1 MVLVAYLQTFL
12 FVAASIVLFSAPFIG
27 TFWWRHRA
35 VIKRNKPHFNYFMEK
50 FFLARESNWLVACW
64 AAAEAIVWFVI
75 PEFLLILLVFMKVRR
90 KRELVIYDVAG
101 TVVGTIIA
109 IGVRFS
115 TDTLVSLPYVTLTM
129 VEKVN
134 DWFSAWGVWA
144 VVFQPFSGVPYKV
157 FNAVAADYTLFIP
170 AYIFL
175 AVVAR
180 MIRYLMIYGV
190 GVALYPVVHRYV
202 RRHYAILLIAATAIF
217 AALLMEVV
225 SNYR

>member
-1 MVLVAYLQTFL
+1 
-12 FVAASIVLFSAPFIG
+12 VLFSAPFIG
-27 TFWWRHRA
+27 VFWWRHREA
-35 VIKRNKPHFNYFMEK
+35 IARSKPHFNYFMEK

-64 AAAEAIVWFVI
+64 AAAEAVIWFVI

-101 TVVGTIIA
+101 TVVGTMIA
-109 IGVRFS
+109 IGLRFS
-115 TDTLVSLPYVTLTM
+115 NDTLVSLPYVTLTM
-129 VEKVN
+129 IEKVN
-134 DWFSAWGVWA
+134 DWFSAWGVWG
-144 VVFQPFSGVPYKV
+144 VFFQPFSGVPYKV
-157 FNAVAADYTLFIP
+157 FNAVASDYMLFIP

-190 GVALYPVVHRYV
+190 GVALYPLVHRYV
-202 RRHYAILLIAATAIF
+202 RRHYAILLIVATAIF

-225 SNYR
+225 SNYS